1 MPFWVVR
8 LEFVGIRIPAASLRS
23 IPGRLLWAA
32 PKTSYI
38 FTLLNH
44 GGRQI
49 TVAFASLHVNFR
61 NFRRDF
67 RYIGSGG
74 AMSIRLSIFKVYFSY
89 QSCVSN
95 QLLLS
100 LKTSARRPAESF
112 WLAVGNRSQAN
123 LQWRVI
129 KEHELGSSFHPVH
142 DKNEARGCTTPD
154 VLLSTNFS
162 LVPIMFSSIGPN
174 WVDLDASISQTQSQ
188 IPDASSIQPEV
199 CSSISGLLCD
209 AAKLLDVCMPFLLNS
224 ADFTPAPLLSHLS

>member
-1 MPFWVVR
+1 MPFWMVRSR
-8 LEFVGIRIPAASLRS
+8 LEFVGIRIPAPFL
-23 IPGRLLWAA
+23 
-32 PKTSYI
+32 T
-38 FTLLNH
+38 NH
-44 GGRQI
+44 RGFRII
-49 TVAFASLHVNFR
+49 TFR
-61 NFRRDF
+61 KFPRAF

-74 AMSIRLSIFKVYFSY
+74 AMSIRPSICKVYFSY

-142 DKNEARGCTTPD
+142 DKNEARGCTAPD

-162 LVPIMFSSIGPN
+162 LAPII
-174 WVDLDASISQTQSQ
+174 Q